1 MYMLSQMKSFQNS
14 FDLFCH
20 IFYCILSMLMLKS
33 QAMAKQSNSEAIVDN
48 SSVNFSAKA
57 GEYFG
62 GLQTIS
68 KMRQAP
74 FNTIP

>member
-1 MYMLSQMKSFQNS
+1 
-14 FDLFCH
+14 
-20 IFYCILSMLMLKS
+20 MLKS

-48 SSVNFSAKA
+48 SSVKSSAKA

-68 KMRQAP
+68 KMRQATFTQYP
-74 FNTIP
+74 DIQKTSSSQLIFAYIDRQL